1 MVMEK
6 IPQLNEAELRLRIE
20 QSIQNQRVS
29 TPVVT
34 DISKLHPLYVQF
46 MESVSVEGITI
57 KRIDDNT
64 LQITDLWGVT
74 FQLKK
79 LK

>member
-1 MVMEK
+1 MEK
-6 IPQLNEAELRLRIE
+6 IPQLNEAELRLRID
-20 QSIQNQRVS
+20 QALKNQRVS

-34 DISKLHPLYVQF
+34 DISKQHPLYVNF
-46 MESVSVEGITI
+46 IESVSSEGINI
-57 KRIDDNT
+57 KKIDDNT
-64 LQITDLWGVT
+64 IQITDIWGST